1 MVYTFII
8 VFSQEKY
15 MENKNA
21 NPLQKYFRQPKIYLS
36 LPSNG
41 QFYPKGSLEVSETG
55 EYPVFPM
62 TARDEIMIKTPD
74 ALLNGQATVDVIQS
88 CIPAIKDPFN
98 MPSMDLDACLIAI
111 RIATYGE
118 KMEVSIKVPVTGDDK
133 DFDLD
138 LRVML
143 DQFSNVNY
151 DHEFN
156 MGDLTVHLKP
166 LTYRQFT
173 ETSTATFNE
182 QRIYNALNNDQISE
196 SDKLQTFTDSFKK
209 LTDLTLNT
217 LEHSIHSIT
226 IGEDVVTDRNHIK
239 EFIANSDKELFS
251 NVTDHIEKQRE
262 KFTIKPL
269 VVDATP
275 EEIEAGVPVTY
286 EVPVTFDQSSF
297 FV

>member
-1 MVYTFII
+1 
-8 VFSQEKY
+8 
-15 MENKNA
+15 MENKNT

-41 QFYPKGSLEVSETG
+41 KYYPTGSLEISENG

-74 ALLNGQATVDVIQS
+74 ALLNGQATASVIAS

-118 KMEVSIKVPVTGDDK
+118 MMEVSIKVPVTGEDK

-138 LRVML
+138 LRIML
-143 DQFSNVNY
+143 DQFSNVDYNSAIQL
-151 DHEFN
+151 DGMIVN
-156 MGDLTVHLKP
+156 LRP
-166 LTYRQFT
+166 LTYGEFT
-173 ETSTATFNE
+173 ETSRKTFDE
-182 QRIYNALNNDQISE
+182 QRIFNVINDADMAE
-196 SDKLQTFTDSFKK
+196 GDKLATFTESFKK
-209 LTDLTLNT
+209 LTDLTILT
-217 LEHSIHSIT
+217 LEKSIASIEV
-226 IGEDVVTDRNHIK
+226 GDDVVTDQAHIK
-239 EFIANSDKELFS
+239 EFIANTDKGLFES
-251 NVTDHIEKQRE
+251 VTNHIEEQRT
-262 KFTIKPL
+262 KFQVKPL

-275 EEIEAGVPVTY
+275 EEIEAGVPETY

-297 FV
+297 FA

>member
-1 MVYTFII
+1 
-8 VFSQEKY
+8 
-15 MENKNA
+15 MENKNT

-41 QFYPKGSLEVSETG
+41 KYYPKGSLEVSENG

-74 ALLNGQATVDVIQS
+74 ALLNGQATASVITS

-118 KMEVSIKVPVTGDDK
+118 MMEVSIKVPVTGEDK

-138 LRVML
+138 LRIML
-143 DQFSNVNY
+143 DQFSSVDYNSAIQLDGMIVN
-151 DHEFN
+151 
-156 MGDLTVHLKP
+156 LRP
-166 LTYRQFT
+166 LTYGEFT
-173 ETSTATFNE
+173 ETSRKTFDE
-182 QRIYNALNNDQISE
+182 QRIFNVINDSDIAE
-196 SDKLQTFTDSFKK
+196 GDKLATFTESFKK
-209 LTDLTLNT
+209 LTDLTILT
-217 LEHSIHSIT
+217 LEKSIASIEV
-226 IGEDVVTDRNHIK
+226 GDDVVTDQAHIK
-239 EFIANSDKELFS
+239 EFIANTDKGLFES
-251 NVTDHIEKQRE
+251 VTNHIEEQRT
-262 KFTIKPL
+262 KFEVKPL

-275 EEIEAGVPVTY
+275 EEIEAGVPETY

>member
-1 MVYTFII
+1 
-8 VFSQEKY
+8 
-15 MENKNA
+15 MENKKT

-41 QFYPKGSLEVSETG
+41 KYYPAGSLEISENG

-74 ALLNGQATVDVIQS
+74 ALLNGQATASVITS

-118 KMEVSIKVPVTGDDK
+118 MMEVSIKVPVTGEDK

-138 LRVML
+138 LRIML
-143 DQFSNVNY
+143 DQFSNVDYNSAIEL
-151 DHEFN
+151 DGMIVN
-156 MGDLTVHLKP
+156 LRP
-166 LTYRQFT
+166 LTYGEFT
-173 ETSTATFNE
+173 ETSRKTFDE
-182 QRIYNALNNDQISE
+182 QRIFNVINDTDMAE
-196 SDKLQTFTDSFKK
+196 GDKLATFTESFKK
-209 LTDLTLNT
+209 LTDLTILT
-217 LEHSIHSIT
+217 LEKSIASIEV
-226 IGEDVVTDRNHIK
+226 GDDVVTDQAHIK
-239 EFIANSDKELFS
+239 EFIANTDKGLFES
-251 NVTDHIEKQRE
+251 VTNHIEEQRT
-262 KFTIKPL
+262 KFQVKPL

-275 EEIEAGVPVTY
+275 EEIEAGVPETY

>member
-1 MVYTFII
+1 
-8 VFSQEKY
+8 
-15 MENKNA
+15 MENKNT

-41 QFYPKGSLEVSETG
+41 KYYPKGSLEVSENG

-74 ALLNGQATVDVIQS
+74 ALLNGQATASVITS

-118 KMEVSIKVPVTGDDK
+118 MMEVSIKVPVTGEDK

-138 LRVML
+138 LRIML
-143 DQFSNVNY
+143 DQFSNVDYNSAIEL
-151 DHEFN
+151 DGMIVN
-156 MGDLTVHLKP
+156 LRP
-166 LTYRQFT
+166 LTYGEFT
-173 ETSTATFNE
+173 ETSRKTFDE
-182 QRIYNALNNDQISE
+182 QRIFNVINDSDIAE
-196 SDKLQTFTDSFKK
+196 GDKLATFTESFKK
-209 LTDLTLNT
+209 LTDLTILT
-217 LEHSIHSIT
+217 LEKSIASIEV
-226 IGEDVVTDRNHIK
+226 GDDVVTDQAHIK
-239 EFIANSDKELFS
+239 EFIANTDKGLFES
-251 NVTDHIEKQRE
+251 VTNHIEEQRT
-262 KFTIKPL
+262 KFQVKPL

-275 EEIEAGVPVTY
+275 EEIEAGVPETY

>member
-1 MVYTFII
+1 
-8 VFSQEKY
+8 
-15 MENKNA
+15 MENKNT

-41 QFYPKGSLEVSETG
+41 KYYPKGSLEVSENG

-74 ALLNGQATVDVIQS
+74 ALLNGQATASVITS

-118 KMEVSIKVPVTGDDK
+118 MMEVSIKVPVTGEDK

-138 LRVML
+138 LRIML
-143 DQFSNVNY
+143 DQFSSVDYNSAIQLDGMIVN
-151 DHEFN
+151 
-156 MGDLTVHLKP
+156 LRP
-166 LTYRQFT
+166 LTYGEFT
-173 ETSTATFNE
+173 ETSRKTFDE
-182 QRIYNALNNDQISE
+182 QRIFNVINDTDMAE
-196 SDKLQTFTDSFKK
+196 GDKLATFTESFKK
-209 LTDLTLNT
+209 LTDLTILT
-217 LEHSIHSIT
+217 LEKSIASIEV
-226 IGEDVVTDRNHIK
+226 GDDVVTDQAHIK
-239 EFIANSDKELFS
+239 EFIANTDKGLFES
-251 NVTDHIEKQRE
+251 VTNHIEEQRT
-262 KFTIKPL
+262 KFQVKPL

-275 EEIEAGVPVTY
+275 EEIEAGVPETY

>member
-1 MVYTFII
+1 
-8 VFSQEKY
+8 
-15 MENKNA
+15 MENKKT

-41 QFYPKGSLEVSETG
+41 KYYPTGSLEISENG

-74 ALLNGQATVDVIQS
+74 ALLNGQATASVITS

-118 KMEVSIKVPVTGDDK
+118 MMEVSIKVPVTGEDK

-138 LRVML
+138 LRIML
-143 DQFSNVNY
+143 DQFSNVDYNSAIEL
-151 DHEFN
+151 DGMIVN
-156 MGDLTVHLKP
+156 LRP
-166 LTYRQFT
+166 LTYGEFT
-173 ETSTATFNE
+173 ETSRKTFDE
-182 QRIYNALNNDQISE
+182 QRIFNVINDTDMAE
-196 SDKLQTFTDSFKK
+196 GDKLATFTESFKK
-209 LTDLTLNT
+209 LTDLTILT
-217 LEHSIHSIT
+217 LEKSIASIEV
-226 IGEDVVTDRNHIK
+226 GDDVVTDQAHIK
-239 EFIANSDKELFS
+239 EFIANTDKGLFES
-251 NVTDHIEKQRE
+251 VTNHIEEQRT
-262 KFTIKPL
+262 KFQVKPL

-275 EEIEAGVPVTY
+275 EEIEAGVPETY

>member
-1 MVYTFII
+1 
-8 VFSQEKY
+8 
-15 MENKNA
+15 MENKNT

-41 QFYPKGSLEVSETG
+41 KYYPAGSLEISENG

-74 ALLNGQATVDVIQS
+74 ALLNGQATASVIAS

-118 KMEVSIKVPVTGDDK
+118 MMEVSIKVPVTGEDK

-138 LRVML
+138 LRIML
-143 DQFSNVNY
+143 DQFSNVDYNSAIQL
-151 DHEFN
+151 DGMIVN
-156 MGDLTVHLKP
+156 LRP
-166 LTYRQFT
+166 LTYGEFT
-173 ETSTATFNE
+173 ETSRKTFDE
-182 QRIYNALNNDQISE
+182 QRIFNVINDADMAE
-196 SDKLQTFTDSFKK
+196 GDKLATFTESFKK
-209 LTDLTLNT
+209 LTDLTILT
-217 LEHSIHSIT
+217 LEKSIASIEV
-226 IGEDVVTDRNHIK
+226 GDDVVTDQAHIK
-239 EFIANSDKELFS
+239 EFIANTDKGLFES
-251 NVTDHIEKQRE
+251 VTNHIEEQRT
-262 KFTIKPL
+262 KFQVKPL

-275 EEIEAGVPVTY
+275 EEIEAGVPETY

-297 FV
+297 FA

>member
-1 MVYTFII
+1 
-8 VFSQEKY
+8 
-15 MENKNA
+15 MENKNT

-41 QFYPKGSLEVSETG
+41 KYYPAGSLEISENG

-74 ALLNGQATVDVIQS
+74 ALLNGQATASVITS

-118 KMEVSIKVPVTGDDK
+118 MMEVSIKVPVTGEDK

-138 LRVML
+138 LRIML
-143 DQFSNVNY
+143 DQFSNVDYNSAIQL
-151 DHEFN
+151 DGMIVN
-156 MGDLTVHLKP
+156 LRP
-166 LTYRQFT
+166 LTYGEFT
-173 ETSTATFNE
+173 ETSRQTFDE
-182 QRIYNALNNDQISE
+182 QRIFKVLNDTDMAE
-196 SDKLQTFTDSFKK
+196 GDKLATFTESFKK
-209 LTDLTLNT
+209 LTDLTILT
-217 LEHSIHSIT
+217 LEKSIASIEV
-226 IGEDVVTDRNHIK
+226 GDDVVTDQAHIK
-239 EFIANSDKELFS
+239 EFIANTDKGLFES
-251 NVTDHIEKQRE
+251 VTNHIEEQRT
-262 KFTIKPL
+262 KFQVKPL

-275 EEIEAGVPVTY
+275 EEIEAGVPETY

>member
-1 MVYTFII
+1 
-8 VFSQEKY
+8 
-15 MENKNA
+15 MENKNT

-41 QFYPKGSLEVSETG
+41 KYYPKGSLEVSENG

-74 ALLNGQATVDVIQS
+74 ALLNGQATASVITS

-118 KMEVSIKVPVTGDDK
+118 MMEVSIKVPVTGEDK

-138 LRVML
+138 LRIML
-143 DQFSNVNY
+143 DQFSNVDYNSAIEL
-151 DHEFN
+151 DGMIVN
-156 MGDLTVHLKP
+156 LRP
-166 LTYRQFT
+166 LTYGEFT
-173 ETSTATFNE
+173 ETSRKTFDE
-182 QRIYNALNNDQISE
+182 QRIFNVINDTDMAE
-196 SDKLQTFTDSFKK
+196 GDKLATFTESFKK
-209 LTDLTLNT
+209 LTDLTILT
-217 LEHSIHSIT
+217 LEKSIASIEV
-226 IGEDVVTDRNHIK
+226 GDDVVTDQAHIK
-239 EFIANSDKELFS
+239 EFIANTDKGLFES
-251 NVTDHIEKQRE
+251 VTNHIEEQRT
-262 KFTIKPL
+262 KFQVKPL

-275 EEIEAGVPVTY
+275 EEIEAGVPETY

>member
-1 MVYTFII
+1 
-8 VFSQEKY
+8 
-15 MENKNA
+15 MENKNT

-41 QFYPKGSLEVSETG
+41 KYYPAGSLEISENG

-74 ALLNGQATVDVIQS
+74 ALLNGQATASVITS

-118 KMEVSIKVPVTGDDK
+118 MMEVSIKVPVTGEDK

-138 LRVML
+138 LRIML
-143 DQFSNVNY
+143 DQFSNVDYNSAIQL
-151 DHEFN
+151 DGMIVN
-156 MGDLTVHLKP
+156 LRP
-166 LTYRQFT
+166 LTYGEFT
-173 ETSTATFNE
+173 ETSRKTFDE
-182 QRIYNALNNDQISE
+182 QRIFKVINDTDMAE
-196 SDKLQTFTDSFKK
+196 GDKLATFTESFKK
-209 LTDLTLNT
+209 LTDLTILT
-217 LEHSIHSIT
+217 LEKSIASIEV
-226 IGEDVVTDRNHIK
+226 GDDVVTDQAHIK
-239 EFIANSDKELFS
+239 EFIANTDKGLFES
-251 NVTDHIEKQRE
+251 VTNHIEEQRT
-262 KFTIKPL
+262 KFEVKPL

-275 EEIEAGVPVTY
+275 EEIEAGVPETY

>member
-1 MVYTFII
+1 
-8 VFSQEKY
+8 
-15 MENKNA
+15 MENKNT

-41 QFYPKGSLEVSETG
+41 KYYPAGSLEISENG

-74 ALLNGQATVDVIQS
+74 ALLNGQATASVIAS

-118 KMEVSIKVPVTGDDK
+118 MMEVSIKVPVTGEDK

-138 LRVML
+138 LRIML
-143 DQFSNVNY
+143 DQFSNVDYNSAIQL
-151 DHEFN
+151 DGMIVN
-156 MGDLTVHLKP
+156 LRP
-166 LTYRQFT
+166 LTYGEFT
-173 ETSTATFNE
+173 ETSRKTFDE
-182 QRIYNALNNDQISE
+182 QRIFNVINDADMAE
-196 SDKLQTFTDSFKK
+196 GDKLATFTESFKK
-209 LTDLTLNT
+209 LTDLTILT
-217 LEHSIHSIT
+217 LEKSIASIEV
-226 IGEDVVTDRNHIK
+226 GDDVVTDQAHIK
-239 EFIANSDKELFS
+239 EFIANTDQGLFES
-251 NVTDHIEKQRE
+251 VTNHIEEQRT
-262 KFTIKPL
+262 KFQVKPL

-275 EEIEAGVPVTY
+275 EEIEAGVPETY

-297 FV
+297 FA

>member
-1 MVYTFII
+1 
-8 VFSQEKY
+8 
-15 MENKNA
+15 MENKNT

-41 QFYPKGSLEVSETG
+41 KYYPAGSLEISENG

-74 ALLNGQATVDVIQS
+74 ALLNGQATASVITS

-118 KMEVSIKVPVTGDDK
+118 MMEVSIKVPVTGEDK

-138 LRVML
+138 LRIML
-143 DQFSNVNY
+143 DQFSNVDYNSAIQL
-151 DHEFN
+151 DGMIVN
-156 MGDLTVHLKP
+156 LRP
-166 LTYRQFT
+166 LTYGEFT
-173 ETSTATFNE
+173 ETSRKTFDE
-182 QRIYNALNNDQISE
+182 QRIFNVINDSDIAE
-196 SDKLQTFTDSFKK
+196 GDKLATFTESFKK
-209 LTDLTLNT
+209 LTDLTILT
-217 LEHSIHSIT
+217 LEKSIASIEV
-226 IGEDVVTDRNHIK
+226 GDDVVTDQAHIK
-239 EFIANSDKELFS
+239 EFIANTDKGLFES
-251 NVTDHIEKQRE
+251 VTNHIEEQRS
-262 KFTIKPL
+262 KFQVKPL

-275 EEIEAGVPVTY
+275 EEIEAGVPETY

>member
-1 MVYTFII
+1 
-8 VFSQEKY
+8 
-15 MENKNA
+15 MENKNT

-41 QFYPKGSLEVSETG
+41 KYYPAGSLEISENG

-74 ALLNGQATVDVIQS
+74 ALLNGQATASVITS

-118 KMEVSIKVPVTGDDK
+118 MMEVSIKVPVTGEDK

-138 LRVML
+138 LRIML
-143 DQFSNVNY
+143 DQFSNVDYNSAIQL
-151 DHEFN
+151 DGMIVN
-156 MGDLTVHLKP
+156 LRP
-166 LTYRQFT
+166 LTYGEFT
-173 ETSTATFNE
+173 ETSRKTFDE
-182 QRIYNALNNDQISE
+182 QRIFNVINDADMAE
-196 SDKLQTFTDSFKK
+196 GDKLATFTESFKK
-209 LTDLTLNT
+209 LTDLTILT
-217 LEHSIHSIT
+217 LEKSIASIEV
-226 IGEDVVTDRNHIK
+226 GDDVVTDQAHIK
-239 EFIANSDKELFS
+239 EFIANTDKGLFER
-251 NVTDHIEKQRE
+251 VTNHIEEQRT
-262 KFTIKPL
+262 KFQVKPL

-275 EEIEAGVPVTY
+275 EEIEAGVPETY

>member
-1 MVYTFII
+1 
-8 VFSQEKY
+8 
-15 MENKNA
+15 MENKKT

-41 QFYPKGSLEVSETG
+41 KYYPKGSLEVSENG

-74 ALLNGQATVDVIQS
+74 ALLNGQATASVITS

-118 KMEVSIKVPVTGDDK
+118 MMEVSIKVPVTGEDK

-138 LRVML
+138 LRIML
-143 DQFSNVNY
+143 DQFSSVDYNSAIQLDGMIVN
-151 DHEFN
+151 
-156 MGDLTVHLKP
+156 LRP
-166 LTYRQFT
+166 LTYGEFT
-173 ETSTATFNE
+173 ETSRKTFDE
-182 QRIYNALNNDQISE
+182 QRIFNVINDTDMAE
-196 SDKLQTFTDSFKK
+196 GDKLATFTESFKK
-209 LTDLTLNT
+209 LTDLTILT
-217 LEHSIHSIT
+217 LENSIASIEV
-226 IGEDVVTDRNHIK
+226 GDDVVTDQAHIK
-239 EFIANSDKELFS
+239 EFIANTDKGLFES
-251 NVTDHIEKQRE
+251 VTNHIEEQRT
-262 KFTIKPL
+262 KFQVKPL

-275 EEIEAGVPVTY
+275 EEIEAGVPETY

>member
-1 MVYTFII
+1 
-8 VFSQEKY
+8 
-15 MENKNA
+15 MENKNT

-41 QFYPKGSLEVSETG
+41 KYYPKGSLEVSENG

-74 ALLNGQATVDVIQS
+74 ALLNGQATASVIAS
-88 CIPAIKDPFN
+88 CIPAIKEPFK

-118 KMEVSIKVPVTGDDK
+118 MMEISIKVPVTGEDK

-138 LRVML
+138 LRIML
-143 DQFSNVNY
+143 DQFSNVDYN
-151 DHEFN
+151 DAIQLDGMIVN
-156 MGDLTVHLKP
+156 LRP
-166 LTYRQFT
+166 LTYGEFT
-173 ETSTATFNE
+173 ETSRKTFDE
-182 QRIYNALNNDQISE
+182 QRIFNVINDTDMSE
-196 SDKLQTFTDSFKK
+196 GDKLATFTESFKK
-209 LTDLTLNT
+209 LTDLTILT
-217 LEHSIHSIT
+217 LEKSIASIEV
-226 IGEDVVTDRNHIK
+226 GDDVVTDQAHIK
-239 EFIANSDKELFS
+239 EFIANTDKGLFES
-251 NVTDHIEKQRE
+251 VTNHIEEQRT
-262 KFTIKPL
+262 KFQVKPL

-275 EEIEAGVPVTY
+275 EEIEAGVPETY

>member
-1 MVYTFII
+1 
-8 VFSQEKY
+8 
-15 MENKNA
+15 MENKNT

-41 QFYPKGSLEVSETG
+41 KYYPKGSLEVSENG

-74 ALLNGQATVDVIQS
+74 ALLNGQATASVIAS
-88 CIPAIKDPFN
+88 CIPAIKEPFK

-118 KMEVSIKVPVTGDDK
+118 MMEVSIKVPVTGEDK

-138 LRVML
+138 LRIML
-143 DQFSNVNY
+143 DQFSNVDYNSAIEL
-151 DHEFN
+151 DGMIVN
-156 MGDLTVHLKP
+156 LRP
-166 LTYRQFT
+166 LTYGEFT
-173 ETSTATFNE
+173 ETSRKTFDE
-182 QRIYNALNNDQISE
+182 QRIFNVINDTDMAE
-196 SDKLQTFTDSFKK
+196 GDKLATFTESFKK
-209 LTDLTLNT
+209 LTDLTILT
-217 LEHSIHSIT
+217 LEKSIASIEV
-226 IGEDVVTDRNHIK
+226 GDDVVTDQAHIK
-239 EFIANSDKELFS
+239 EFIANTDKGLFES
-251 NVTDHIEKQRE
+251 VTNHIEEQRT
-262 KFTIKPL
+262 KFQVKPL

-275 EEIEAGVPVTY
+275 EEIEAGVPETY

>member
-1 MVYTFII
+1 
-8 VFSQEKY
+8 
-15 MENKNA
+15 MENKNT

-41 QFYPKGSLEVSETG
+41 KYYPAGSLEISENG

-74 ALLNGQATVDVIQS
+74 ALLNGQATASVITS

-118 KMEVSIKVPVTGDDK
+118 MMEVSIKVPVTGEDK

-138 LRVML
+138 LRIML
-143 DQFSNVNY
+143 DQFSNVDYNSAIQL
-151 DHEFN
+151 DGMIVN
-156 MGDLTVHLKP
+156 LRP
-166 LTYRQFT
+166 LTYGEFT
-173 ETSTATFNE
+173 ETSRKTFDE
-182 QRIYNALNNDQISE
+182 QRIFNVINDSDIAE
-196 SDKLQTFTDSFKK
+196 GDKLATFTESFKK
-209 LTDLTLNT
+209 LTDLTILT
-217 LEHSIHSIT
+217 LEKSIASIEV
-226 IGEDVVTDRNHIK
+226 GDDVVTDQAHIK
-239 EFIANSDKELFS
+239 EFIANTDKGLFES
-251 NVTDHIEKQRE
+251 VTNHIEEQRT
-262 KFTIKPL
+262 KFEVKPL

-275 EEIEAGVPVTY
+275 EEIEAGVPETY

>member
-1 MVYTFII
+1 
-8 VFSQEKY
+8 
-15 MENKNA
+15 MENKNT

-41 QFYPKGSLEVSETG
+41 KYYPAGSLEISENG

-74 ALLNGQATVDVIQS
+74 ALLNGQATASVITS

-118 KMEVSIKVPVTGDDK
+118 MMEVSIKVPVTGEDK

-138 LRVML
+138 LRIML
-143 DQFSNVNY
+143 DQFSNVDYNSAIEL
-151 DHEFN
+151 DGMIVN
-156 MGDLTVHLKP
+156 LRP
-166 LTYRQFT
+166 LTYGEFT
-173 ETSTATFNE
+173 ETSRKTFDE
-182 QRIYNALNNDQISE
+182 QRIFNVINDADMAE
-196 SDKLQTFTDSFKK
+196 GDKLATFTESFKK
-209 LTDLTLNT
+209 LTDLTILT
-217 LEHSIHSIT
+217 LEKSIASIEV
-226 IGEDVVTDRNHIK
+226 GDDVVTDQAHIK
-239 EFIANSDKELFS
+239 EFIANTDKGLFES
-251 NVTDHIEKQRE
+251 VTNHIEEQRT
-262 KFTIKPL
+262 KFQVKPL

-275 EEIEAGVPVTY
+275 EEIEAGVPETY

>member
-1 MVYTFII
+1 
-8 VFSQEKY
+8 
-15 MENKNA
+15 MENKNT

-41 QFYPKGSLEVSETG
+41 KYYPTGSLEISENG

-74 ALLNGQATVDVIQS
+74 ALLNGQATASVITS

-118 KMEVSIKVPVTGDDK
+118 MMEVSIKVPVTGEDK

-138 LRVML
+138 LRIML
-143 DQFSNVNY
+143 DQFSNVDYNSAIQL
-151 DHEFN
+151 DGMIVN
-156 MGDLTVHLKP
+156 LRP
-166 LTYRQFT
+166 LTYGEFT
-173 ETSTATFNE
+173 ETSRKTFDE
-182 QRIYNALNNDQISE
+182 QRIFNVINDSDIS
-196 SDKLQTFTDSFKK
+196 
-209 LTDLTLNT
+209 
-217 LEHSIHSIT
+217 
-226 IGEDVVTDRNHIK
+226 
-239 EFIANSDKELFS
+239 
-251 NVTDHIEKQRE
+251 
-262 KFTIKPL
+262 KFQVKPL

-275 EEIEAGVPVTY
+275 EEIEAGVPETY

>member
-1 MVYTFII
+1 
-8 VFSQEKY
+8 
-15 MENKNA
+15 MENKNT

-41 QFYPKGSLEVSETG
+41 KYYPAGSLEISENG

-74 ALLNGQATVDVIQS
+74 ALLNGQATASVITS

-118 KMEVSIKVPVTGDDK
+118 MMEVSIKVPVTGEDK

-138 LRVML
+138 LRIML
-143 DQFSNVNY
+143 DQFSNVDYNSAIQL
-151 DHEFN
+151 DGMIVN
-156 MGDLTVHLKP
+156 LRP
-166 LTYRQFT
+166 LTYGEFT
-173 ETSTATFNE
+173 ETSRKTFDE
-182 QRIYNALNNDQISE
+182 QRIFNVINDADMAE
-196 SDKLQTFTDSFKK
+196 GDKLATFTESFKK
-209 LTDLTLNT
+209 LTDLTILT
-217 LEHSIHSIT
+217 LEKSIASIEV
-226 IGEDVVTDRNHIK
+226 GDDVVTDQAHIK
-239 EFIANSDKELFS
+239 EFIANTDQGLFES
-251 NVTDHIEKQRE
+251 VTNHIEEQRT
-262 KFTIKPL
+262 KFQVKPL

-275 EEIEAGVPVTY
+275 EEIEAGVPETY

-297 FV
+297 FA